1 MFQPRIFSA
10 VMIAFALMFSSLGMA
25 AEMWEKGRHYKEL
38 PFPVKTRDASK
49 VEVVEMFWYG
59 CPHCYEFNNDHLPQW
74 EAGFADD
81 VDFRLMPATFPGWV
95 THAEVFFA
103 AEQLGKLKDMHQA
116 LFDAIQASPKKYQD
130 RDDFVEIFAKFG
142 VSEEDYMALFEKSGF
157 RKISKI
163 QEQVDKADDRVKAYR
178 LTGVPALIV
187 NGKYK
192 IGVRDAG
199 GFANMIKVANFL
211 IAKERNE
218 MQGSAAK

>member
-1 MFQPRIFSA
+1 MFQFRILS
-10 VMIAFALMFSSLGMA
+10 ALMLAATMLFSVATSAASL
-25 AEMWEKGRHYKEL
+25 WEKGTHYKEL
-38 PFPVKTRDASK
+38 PFPVKTGDASK
-49 VEVVEMFWYG
+49 IEVVEVFWYG

-74 EAGFADD
+74 EESFPDD
-81 VDFRLMPATFPGWV
+81 VDFRLLPATFPGWV

-103 AEQLGKLKDMHQA
+103 AEELGKIEEMHQA
-116 LFDAIQASPKKYQD
+116 LFDAIQGAPKKYQD
-130 RDDFVEIFAKFG
+130 RDDFVEIFEKHG
-142 VSEEDYMALFEKSGF
+142 VSEEQYMAVFEASGF

-163 QEQVDKADDRVKAYR
+163 DEQVKKAGDRIKAYR

-211 IAKERNE
+211 IAQERAALT
-218 MQGSAAK
+218 AAK